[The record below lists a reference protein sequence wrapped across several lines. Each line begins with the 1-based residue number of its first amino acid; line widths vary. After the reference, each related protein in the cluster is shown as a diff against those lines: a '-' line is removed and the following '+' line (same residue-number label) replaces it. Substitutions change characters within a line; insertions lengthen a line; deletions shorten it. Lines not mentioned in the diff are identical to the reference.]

1 VVLKLV
7 AVPAL
12 VFATGRFF
20 GLDPVGMR
28 IAMVFAACPVAAS
41 AFIMARQMEGDESL
55 TSGAI
60 VISTIFS
67 AVSLA
72 GVLWILQ

>member
-1 VVLKLV
+1 
-7 AVPAL
+7 
-12 VFATGRFF
+12 
-20 GLDPVGMR
+20 
-28 IAMVFAACPVAAS
+28 
-41 AFIMARQMEGDESL
+41 MEGDESL

-60 VISTIFS
+60 VLSTIFS